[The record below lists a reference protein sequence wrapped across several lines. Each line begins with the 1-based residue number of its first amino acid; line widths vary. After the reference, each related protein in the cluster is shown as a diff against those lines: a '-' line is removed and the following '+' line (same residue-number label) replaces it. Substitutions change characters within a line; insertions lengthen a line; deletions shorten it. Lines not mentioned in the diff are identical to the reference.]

1 MLFDA
6 LSKIAANPVI
16 QTLASR
22 LSSPRGGPWLVG
34 GAIRDLLTGVR
45 PAGFDILAAVD
56 VMPVAASVAKELNLP
71 LRFVD
76 SSFNQ
81 VQIERDDGIFTF
93 SRLSSGESLE
103 DNLLRRDFTV
113 NSLALDL
120 SALFDPEPFVVIDLN
135 HSLKDLDEK
144 LLRPSKWPPVL
155 MANT

>member
-81 VQIERDDGIFTF
+81 VQIETQDSLQGRVAIHIDYTIKSTN
-93 SRLSSGESLE
+93 SRF
-103 DNLLRRDFTV
+103 N
-113 NSLALDL
+113 
-120 SALFDPEPFVVIDLN
+120 FVY
-135 HSLKDLDEK
+135 
-144 LLRPSKWPPVL
+144 
-155 MANT
+155 